1 MGAPAY
7 KHVVAI
13 VFMLSCLVG
22 CNYCIESFPTINSNP
37 LWLRWLR
44 EQRSN
49 NNNRIVAPPPA
60 PLALAAPVSLE
71 YQATPTALDGEGK
84 EAGLATPTNN
94 INQAVAAAPFSKSV
108 ARQERGERRFE
119 DQKFPGFAI
128 FNDFGTAT
136 GGTISPFGV
145 FNNNN
150 QAAADQVGSTTFKPE
165 VTTLNFPSQ
174 QPQLSNGVTFANLL
188 KRARLRTSEDTTI
201 TTPLSYTEE
210 DETTTLP
217 SFTTTITATSSIPT
231 TTLSTTSTST
241 TTPTTSTSTT
251 TRRPLTTL
259 NELYSSRASSRYKP
273 RTVTSLNPIVAQRL
287 ISSSRIPE
295 SRFIISKRRQ
305 SLGRARRKTTTQ
317 ATTTATTTTTTTTTS
332 TTVVRQSEK
341 KNNNT

>member
-1 MGAPAY
+1 MIY
-7 KHVVAI
+7 R
-13 VFMLSCLVG
+13 
-22 CNYCIESFPTINSNP
+22 NY
-37 LWLRWLR
+37 
-44 EQRSN
+44 
-49 NNNRIVAPPPA
+49 
-60 PLALAAPVSLE
+60 
-71 YQATPTALDGEGK
+71 YD
-84 EAGLATPTNN
+84 
-94 INQAVAAAPFSKSV
+94 
-108 ARQERGERRFE
+108 GERRFE

-150 QAAADQVGSTTFKPE
+150 AAADQVGSTTFKPE
-165 VTTLNFPSQ
+165 VTTLNFPSL

-231 TTLSTTSTST
+231 TTLS

-317 ATTTATTTTTTTTTS
+317 ATTTTTTTTTASTTSMPTTTTTTTTTTTAS
-332 TTVVRQSEK
+332 TTSM
-341 KNNNT
+341 

>member
-1 MGAPAY
+1 MTPCGLSTDPSDPPPPLFVHVVIECPLMCNKNFLPGLFLMKKNLVY
-7 KHVVAI
+7 LQVVAI

-49 NNNRIVAPPPA
+49 NNNNRIVAPPPA

-71 YQATPTALDGEGK
+71 YQATPTAQESEGK

-94 INQAVAAAPFSKSV
+94 INQAVAAAAPFSKSV

-150 QAAADQVGSTTFKPE
+150 AAADQVGSTTFKPE
-165 VTTLNFPSQ
+165 VTTLNFPSL

-210 DETTTLP
+210 
-217 SFTTTITATSSIPT
+217 
-231 TTLSTTSTST
+231 
-241 TTPTTSTSTT
+241 
-251 TRRPLTTL
+251 
-259 NELYSSRASSRYKP
+259 
-273 RTVTSLNPIVAQRL
+273 
-287 ISSSRIPE
+287 
-295 SRFIISKRRQ
+295 
-305 SLGRARRKTTTQ
+305 G
-317 ATTTATTTTTTTTTS
+317 
-332 TTVVRQSEK
+332 
-341 KNNNT
+341 

>member
-1 MGAPAY
+1 MDADYSFSVKSVAACAPTFFGYIISVLASVKIFLPGLFLMKKNLVY
-7 KHVVAI
+7 LQVVAI

-49 NNNRIVAPPPA
+49 NNNRLVAPPPPA

-71 YQATPTALDGEGK
+71 YQATPTVQDGEGK
-84 EAGLATPTNN
+84 EAGLATPINN
-94 INQAVAAAPFSKSV
+94 INNQAVVPAAAIPFSKSV

-128 FNDFGTAT
+128 FNDFGIAT

-165 VTTLNFPSQ
+165 VTTLNFPSL

-210 DETTTLP
+210 
-217 SFTTTITATSSIPT
+217 
-231 TTLSTTSTST
+231 
-241 TTPTTSTSTT
+241 
-251 TRRPLTTL
+251 
-259 NELYSSRASSRYKP
+259 
-273 RTVTSLNPIVAQRL
+273 
-287 ISSSRIPE
+287 
-295 SRFIISKRRQ
+295 
-305 SLGRARRKTTTQ
+305 G
-317 ATTTATTTTTTTTTS
+317 
-332 TTVVRQSEK
+332 
-341 KNNNT
+341 